1 MNRSVGLLRQ
11 HEMRASQQVAMQQST
26 QSIGRI
32 QEYSST
38 PPHQSQRSAQATN
51 MFITRI
57 LDECGL
63 EIKMADEE
71 NMTNNDELTVSGRSM
86 RRSGPSNLLS
96 TCSVVVLVGIESRSR
111 YISQTLVSTV
121 TFFIEQ

>member
-1 MNRSVGLLRQ
+1 MNRQTGLLRQ
-11 HEMRASQQVAMQQST
+11 HEMRATQQVATQRST
-26 QSIGRI
+26 QSLAKV

-38 PPHQSQRSAQATN
+38 PPRQSQRSAQETN

-71 NMTNNDELTVSGRSM
+71 NMNNNDELNVSFDSAEILE
-86 RRSGPSNLLS
+86 SNKMAVKS
-96 TCSVVVLVGIESRSR
+96 NIE
-111 YISQTLVSTV
+111 INMC
-121 TFFIEQ
+121 

>member
-1 MNRSVGLLRQ
+1 MNRQAGLLRQ
-11 HEMRASQQVAMQQST
+11 HELRASQQVAMQQTT

-38 PPHQSQRSAQATN
+38 PQKQSQRSAQATN

-63 EIKMADEE
+63 EIKMVDEE
-71 NMTNNDELTVSGRSM
+71 NMNNNDELNVS
-86 RRSGPSNLLS
+86 LLKK
-96 TCSVVVLVGIESRSR
+96 
-111 YISQTLVSTV
+111 SQ
-121 TFFIEQ
+121 QY

>member
-1 MNRSVGLLRQ
+1 MNRPEGVLRQ
-11 HEMRASQQVAMQQST
+11 HEMRATQQVATQQST

-38 PPHQSQRSAQATN
+38 PPQRSQRSAQATN

-71 NMTNNDELTVSGRSM
+71 NMNNNDELNVS
-86 RRSGPSNLLS
+86 
-96 TCSVVVLVGIESRSR
+96 
-111 YISQTLVSTV
+111 
-121 TFFIEQ
+121 